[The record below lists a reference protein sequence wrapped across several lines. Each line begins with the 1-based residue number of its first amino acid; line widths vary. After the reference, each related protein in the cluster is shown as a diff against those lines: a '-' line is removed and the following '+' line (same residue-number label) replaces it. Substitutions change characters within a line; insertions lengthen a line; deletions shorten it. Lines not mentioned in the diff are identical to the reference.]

1 MIRTI
6 IWFIYFGLS
15 LILLIPSV
23 LKAKYLKNHG
33 RIEEKDKLT
42 NKTVKHWADSLLKLS
57 GCEVEVIGEENVP
70 KDRNVLFVS
79 NHQGNFDIP
88 VLVKYIEKPKGFLA
102 KKELAR
108 IPVLKGWMEAMNC
121 VLMDRDNARDSIR
134 AIKEG
139 VSVLKSGYSL
149 VLFPEGTRSKD
160 GSLGEFKSGGLRLAT
175 KSKLDVVPVTIDG
188 TKDIMQRD
196 SIIIK
201 PAKVKVTISPLIKT
215 ADYDGD
221 TKLLT
226 QDIKNIIS
234 KNLNY

>member
-6 IWFIYFGLS
+6 IWFLYFGLS

-23 LKAKYLKNHG
+23 LKAKYLENHG

-42 NKTVKHWADSLLKLS
+42 DKTVKNWSNNLLKLS
-57 GCEVEVIGEENVP
+57 GCDVEVIGEENVP

-79 NHQGNFDIP
+79 NHQSNFDIP
-88 VLVKYIEKPKGFLA
+88 VLVKYIEKPKGFIA

-108 IPVLKGWMEAMNC
+108 IPVLKGWMKAMNC
-121 VLMDRDNARDSIR
+121 VLMDRDNPRDSIR

-139 VSVLKSGYSL
+139 VSVLKAGYSL
-149 VLFPEGTRSKD
+149 VLYPEGTRSKD
-160 GSLGEFKSGGLRLAT
+160 GSLGEFKAGGFRLAT
-175 KSKLDVVPVTIDG
+175 KSKVDIVPVTIDG

-201 PAKVKVTISPLIKT
+201 PAKVKVTISTPIKT
-215 ADYDGD
+215 ADYNGD
-221 TKLLT
+221 TKELA
-226 QDIKNIIS
+226 QDIKDVIS
-234 KNLNY
+234 KNLGY

>member
-1 MIRTI
+1 M
-6 IWFIYFGLS
+6 
-15 LILLIPSV
+15 
-23 LKAKYLKNHG
+23 
-33 RIEEKDKLT
+33 
-42 NKTVKHWADSLLKLS
+42 
-57 GCEVEVIGEENVP
+57 
-70 KDRNVLFVS
+70 
-79 NHQGNFDIP
+79 
-88 VLVKYIEKPKGFLA
+88 LVKYIEKPKAFIA

-121 VLMDRDNARDSIR
+121 VLIDRDNARDSIR
-134 AIKEG
+134 SIKEG
-139 VSVLKSGYSL
+139 VSVLKAGYSL
-149 VLFPEGTRSKD
+149 VLYPEGTRSKD

-175 KSKLDVVPVTIDG
+175 KSKVDVVPVTIDG

-201 PAKVKVTISPLIKT
+201 PAKVKVIISPPIKT